1 MATSFE
7 KNLEQLEKIV
17 QSLEE
22 GNATLDQSLKAFEK
36 GITLSRACQEE
47 LAKAEK
53 KIEILLK
60 ENGEI
65 KGKEPFEE

>member
-7 KNLEQLEKIV
+7 KKLEQLENIV
-17 QSLEE
+17 QSLED
-22 GNATLDQSLKAFEK
+22 GTSTLDQSLKAFEK
-36 GITLSRACQEE
+36 GVNLSRVCQEE
-47 LAKAEK
+47 LDKAEK

-65 KGKEPFEE
+65 KGKELFEE

>member
-17 QSLEE
+17 QTLEE
-22 GNATLDQSLKAFEK
+22 GTATLDQSLKAFEK
-36 GITLSRACQEE
+36 GINLSRTCQAE
-47 LAKAEK
+47 LDKAEK

-65 KGKEPFEE
+65 KGQEPFDE

>member
-17 QSLEE
+17 QSLED
-22 GNATLDQSLKAFEK
+22 GTSTLDQSVKAFEK
-36 GITLSRACQEE
+36 GVNLSRVCQEE
-47 LAKAEK
+47 LDKAEK

-60 ENGEI
+60 EDGEI

>member
-7 KNLEQLEKIV
+7 KKLEQLENIV
-17 QSLEE
+17 QSLED
-22 GNATLDQSLKAFEK
+22 GTSTLDQSLKAFEK
-36 GITLSRACQEE
+36 GVNLSRVCQEE
-47 LAKAEK
+47 LDKAEK

>member
-1 MATSFE
+1 MVTMFE

-17 QSLEE
+17 ESLED
-22 GNATLDQSLKAFEK
+22 GTATLDQSLKAFEK
-36 GITLSRACQEE
+36 GIKLSKACHDE
-47 LAKAEK
+47 LNKAEK
-53 KIEILLK
+53 KIEILIK

>member
-1 MATSFE
+1 MATGFE
-7 KNLEQLEKIV
+7 KNLEQLEKVV

-22 GNATLDQSLKAFEK
+22 GSATLDQSLKAFEK
-36 GITLSRACQEE
+36 GIKLSKACHEE
-47 LAKAEK
+47 LNQAEK

-65 KGKEPFEE
+65 KGKEQFEE

>member
-17 QSLEE
+17 ETLEE
-22 GNATLDQSLKAFEK
+22 GTATLDQSLKAFEK
-36 GITLSRACQEE
+36 GIHLSRTCQEE
-47 LAKAEK
+47 LDKAEK

-65 KGKEPFEE
+65 KGKEPFDK

>member
-1 MATSFE
+1 MATTFE

-22 GNATLDQSLKAFEK
+22 GTDTLDGSLKAFEK
-36 GITLSRACQEE
+36 GIKLSRACHDE
-47 LAKAEK
+47 LNKAEK
-53 KIEILLK
+53 RIEILVK

-65 KGKEPFEE
+65 EGRETFEE

>member
-7 KNLEQLEKIV
+7 KKLEQLENIV
-17 QSLEE
+17 QSLED
-22 GNATLDQSLKAFEK
+22 GTSTLDQSLKAFEK
-36 GITLSRACQEE
+36 GVNLSRVCQEE
-47 LAKAEK
+47 LDKAGK

>member
-22 GNATLDQSLKAFEK
+22 GTATLDQSLKAFEK
-36 GITLSRACQEE
+36 GIQLSRSCQEE
-47 LAKAEK
+47 LSKAEK

-60 ENGEI
+60 EDGEI
-65 KGKEPFEE
+65 KGKEAFED

>member
-17 QSLEE
+17 QSLED
-22 GNATLDQSLKAFEK
+22 GTSTLDQSLKAFEK
-36 GITLSRACQEE
+36 GINLSRACQEE
-47 LAKAEK
+47 LNKAER

>member
-7 KNLEQLEKIV
+7 KNLEQLEKVV
-17 QSLEE
+17 QSLED
-22 GNATLDQSLKAFEK
+22 GTSTLDQSLKAFEK
-36 GITLSRACQEE
+36 GVNLSRVCQEE
-47 LAKAEK
+47 LDKAER